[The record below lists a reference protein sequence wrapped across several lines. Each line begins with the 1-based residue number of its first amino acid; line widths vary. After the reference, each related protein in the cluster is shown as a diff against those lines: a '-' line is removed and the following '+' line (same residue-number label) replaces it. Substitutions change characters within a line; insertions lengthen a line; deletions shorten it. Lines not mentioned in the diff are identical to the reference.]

1 VPRSDE
7 VVIAAGGTVPVGK
20 VEVAGRD
27 GDVEGDVEDWSD
39 DGREGRSTR
48 VDDDAAE
55 LPRVQA
61 TRTMSARTANA
72 TSAHRAAM
80 SLMVSGPGQV
90 IDIEAARSPKKC
102 SSICAQDVVV

>member
-20 VEVAGRD
+20 VEVAGRA
-27 GDVEGDVEDWSD
+27 GDVEDWPD
-39 DGREGRSTR
+39 DGREGRSAR

-80 SLMVSGPGQV
+80 SLIVSGPGQV
-90 IDIEAARSPKKC
+90 IDIEAARNPKKC
-102 SSICAQDVVV
+102 SAICAQDVVM